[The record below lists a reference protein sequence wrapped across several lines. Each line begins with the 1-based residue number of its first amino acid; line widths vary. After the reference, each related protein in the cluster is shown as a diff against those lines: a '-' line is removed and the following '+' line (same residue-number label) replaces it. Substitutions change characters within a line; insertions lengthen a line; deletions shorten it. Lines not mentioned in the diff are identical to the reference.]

1 MKKRIKR
8 LSYFIGRSFLWYS
21 PAAKQIVADDQ
32 TQENKDKSDDLISD
46 QEYQNHTQRTTEQPK
61 TTNTFHKHTP
71 TGAYIMIN
79 VCSLLLKCYASVLFC
94 TYSSDGL
101 TASVKMSSI
110 SFAAFFSPSLGSLS
124 LDVNLFTKSGT
135 ISKTF
140 VIPS

>member
-1 MKKRIKR
+1 MISFPIRSIKITPR
-8 LSYFIGRSFLWYS
+8 EQQNSPKPQTRFISTH
-21 PAAKQIVADDQ
+21 QQ
-32 TQENKDKSDDLISD
+32 
-46 QEYQNHTQRTTEQPK
+46 
-61 TTNTFHKHTP
+61 
-71 TGAYIMIN
+71 GAYIMIN
-79 VCSLLLKCYASVLFC
+79 ICSLLLKCYASVLFC
-94 TYSSDGL
+94 TYSSYSSDGL

>member
-1 MKKRIKR
+1 MISFPIRSIKIIPR
-8 LSYFIGRSFLWYS
+8 EQQNSPKPQTRFISTH
-21 PAAKQIVADDQ
+21 QQ
-32 TQENKDKSDDLISD
+32 
-46 QEYQNHTQRTTEQPK
+46 
-61 TTNTFHKHTP
+61 
-71 TGAYIMIN
+71 GASIMIN
-79 VCSLLLKCYASVLFC
+79 VCSLLLKCYTSVLFC

>member
-1 MKKRIKR
+1 MISFPIRSIKIIPR
-8 LSYFIGRSFLWYS
+8 EQQNSPKPQTRFISTH
-21 PAAKQIVADDQ
+21 QQ
-32 TQENKDKSDDLISD
+32 
-46 QEYQNHTQRTTEQPK
+46 
-61 TTNTFHKHTP
+61 
-71 TGAYIMIN
+71 GAYIMIN

-94 TYSSDGL
+94 TYSSYSSYSSDGL

>member
-1 MKKRIKR
+1 MISLPIRSIKIIPR
-8 LSYFIGRSFLWYS
+8 EQQNRPKPQTRFISTH
-21 PAAKQIVADDQ
+21 QQ
-32 TQENKDKSDDLISD
+32 
-46 QEYQNHTQRTTEQPK
+46 
-61 TTNTFHKHTP
+61 
-71 TGAYIMIN
+71 GAYIMIN
-79 VCSLLLKCYASVLFC
+79 ICSLLLKCYASALFC
-94 TYSSDGL
+94 TYSSYSSDGL

>member
-46 QEYQNHTQRTTEQPK
+46 QEYQNHTQITTEQPK

-71 TGAYIMIN
+71 TG
-79 VCSLLLKCYASVLFC
+79 
-94 TYSSDGL
+94 
-101 TASVKMSSI
+101 SI
-110 SFAAFFSPSLGSLS
+110 YY
-124 LDVNLFTKSGT
+124 D
-135 ISKTF
+135 
-140 VIPS
+140 